1 MEQDVSYMRMAM
13 ELAEQGRGWTAPNP
27 VVGAVLV
34 REGRMIGQGYHERCG
49 ESHAERRAL
58 ADCRSRGESPAG
70 ATLYVTLEPCC
81 HHGKTPP
88 CTDVVLDAGI
98 SRVVIGAKDANP
110 LVGGKGIA
118 ILRAHGLEVTEGVLR
133 EECEKQNRIFF
144 HYIREHTP
152 YVCMKYAMTLD
163 GKIAAAGGNA
173 RWITGEAARARV
185 HRMRHE
191 LSAIMVGVGT
201 VAADNPKLNCRL
213 PETKNPIRIIC
224 DTALRTPLESCVV
237 QTAREQRTIFASC
250 TKDKERIAAYESL
263 GCEVVTVSECRGRVS
278 LNELMRELG
287 ARGIDSILL
296 EGGGELNW
304 AALQSGIVNEAH
316 IYIAPK
322 LLGGAAAKTPVAGS
336 GVDLPDHGFFLK
348 NRTLETVGEDICI
361 TGEINYK
368 KSEGNNDVYGNH

>member
-1 MEQDVSYMRMAM
+1 MGQDESYMQMAM
-13 ELAEQGRGWTAPNP
+13 ELAELGRGWTAPNP

-34 REGRMIGQGYHERCG
+34 REGRIIGQGYHERCG
-49 ESHAERRAL
+49 EAHAERRAL
-58 ADCRSRGESPAG
+58 ADCRNRGESPAG

-88 CTDVVLDAGI
+88 CTDAVLEAGI
-98 SRVVIGAKDANP
+98 SRVVVGAKDINP

-118 ILRAHGLEVTEGVLR
+118 ILRARGVKVTEGVLR

-152 YVCMKYAMTLD
+152 YVRMKYAMTLD

-173 RWITGEAARARV
+173 RWITGEAARTQV

-191 LSAIMVGVGT
+191 LSAVMVGAGT
-201 VAADNPKLNCRL
+201 VAVDNPKLNCRL
-213 PETKNPIRIIC
+213 PQARNPIRIIC
-224 DTALRTPLESCVV
+224 DTTLRTPIESYVV
-237 QTAREQRTIFASC
+237 QTAKEQRTIFASC
-250 TKDKERIAAYESL
+250 TKNKERIAAYESL
-263 GCEVVTVSECRGRVS
+263 GCEVVTVSECRGRVC

-287 ARGIDSILL
+287 AREIDSILL

-304 AALQSGIVNEAH
+304 AALRSGIVNEAY

-336 GVDLPDHGFFLK
+336 GMDSPEHGFFLK
-348 NRTLETVGEDICI
+348 NRTLAVIGEDICI

-368 KSEGNNDVYGNH
+368 KSEVERDVYGNY